1 MSESTPN
8 TLENC
13 RFPRLIIRIRPD
25 LARMSAAM
33 QKPAYRYTATGRLPD
48 PPRSFQPV
56 VVNIRHRLC
65 PTLHPLA
72 CLYHPVC
79 SHPAHESEHLPWKL

>member
-1 MSESTPN
+1 MSLNRPLTHLKTAVFS
-8 TLENC
+8 
-13 RFPRLIIRIRPD
+13 RLIVRIRPD
-25 LARMSAAM
+25 LAHMSAAM
-33 QKPAYRYTATGRLPD
+33 QKPAYRYTATAVYLD

-72 CLYHPVC
+72 CLYHPV
-79 SHPAHESEHLPWKL
+79 L